1 MTILLKKRLIDLS
14 TPKVMGILNLTP
26 DSFYDGGQ
34 LKFDSQILKLAE
46 KHLKDGAFALDLG
59 GYSSRPG
66 ADHISEEYELDRV
79 LPVVELLTKEF
90 PDAPLS
96 IDTFRS
102 SVADACLESGAS
114 MINDISGSQ
123 MDPKILEVVAKHKVP
138 YIGMHMK
145 GTPQTMKELCKYED
159 LIVEMRLY
167 FSELINRCT
176 ELHIHD
182 VIIDPGFGFA
192 KTIEQSFQ
200 ILRELEEFKLLN
212 SPLLV
217 GLSRKS
223 MIYKTLNSDAS
234 KSLNGTTALHMIAL
248 DKGASILRVHDVKE
262 AVECVTLSQNL

>member
-66 ADHISEEYELDRV
+66 ADHISEEYELGRV

-90 PDAPLS
+90 PEAPLS

-102 SVADACLESGAS
+102 TIADACLKVGAS

-123 MDPKILEVVAKHKVP
+123 IDPKILEVVAEHQVP

-145 GTPQTMKELCKYED
+145 GTPQTMKDLCQYDD
-159 LIVEMRLY
+159 LVVEMRMY
-167 FSELINRCT
+167 FSNLIKRCT

-192 KTIEQSFQ
+192 KNTEQNFQ
-200 ILRELEEFKLLN
+200 ILRELKEFQLLDC
-212 SPLLV
+212 PILI

-223 MIYKTLNSDAS
+223 MIYKILGTSAS
-234 KSLNGTTALHMIAL
+234 EALNGTTALNMIAL
-248 DKGASILRVHDVKE
+248 QNGASILRVHDVKE
-262 AVECVTLSQNL
+262 AMECVTLSQNL